1 MTNDIQAERLQR
13 RFELWDRDGDGRI
26 DRSDWDEEAQR
37 ILRAFDTA
45 PSSDRGEAVL
55 TAYLGMWDYLAGHAG
70 IDKDGSLGLDQFRE
84 LAGRQV
90 LDRGAE
96 GFNEVLR
103 PTISSIVGLCDTD
116 GDGQVDPKEFRSW
129 IRAIGSPEETAE
141 TAFEAIDAD
150 GDGRLTVEELVQ
162 AVHKYHAGELDVALL

>member
-1 MTNDIQAERLQR
+1 MTNAVQQERLQR
-13 RFELWDRDGDGRI
+13 RFQLWDRDGDGRI
-26 DRSDWDEEAQR
+26 DRSDWNEEAQR
-37 ILRAFDTA
+37 ILRAFETE
-45 PSSDRGEAVL
+45 PSSEKGKAVL
-55 TAYLGMWDYLAGHAG
+55 GAYLGMWDYLAGHAG
-70 IDKDGSLGLDQFRE
+70 IEEGGSLDFGQFGE

-116 GDGQVDPKEFRSW
+116 GDGKVDPKEFRSW
-129 IRAIGSPEETAE
+129 IRAIGSPEETAD
-141 TAFEAIDAD
+141 TAFAAIDAD
-150 GDGRLTVEELVQ
+150 GDGVLTVEELVQ